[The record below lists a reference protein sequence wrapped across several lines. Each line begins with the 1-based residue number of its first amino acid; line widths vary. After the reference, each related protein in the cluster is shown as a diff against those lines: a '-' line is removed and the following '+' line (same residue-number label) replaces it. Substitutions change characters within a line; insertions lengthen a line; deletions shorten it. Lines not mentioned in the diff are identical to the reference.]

1 MRRFVFSLAAIVALC
16 VGFTQSAHAV
26 LSMTIEDAIGG
37 LADEVYNDGGT
48 GSITITTG
56 DSPILANYYGT
67 GSIQSV
73 ISNYVSADNF
83 ANLISSS
90 INLNAN
96 SVFDDA
102 VIVNLVGEYTQPAGA
117 QGLATT
123 TINAATL
130 VDATFDATVVVS
142 NTTLLTE
149 LDIANLDT
157 YTATDTVDLIRGIGD
172 VYPIRHAFRL
182 ASDAVGSDI
191 GFDVSTRVDAVPTPA
206 PLALLGLGMIGMIGA
221 RRFMH

>member
-1 MRRFVFSLAAIVALC
+1 MKKLLLAAVLAL
-16 VGFTQSAHAV
+16 GFSQSANAI
-26 LSMTIEDAIGG
+26 LSMTIEDALGG
-37 LADEVYNDGGT
+37 LASEVYNDAGT
-48 GSITITTG
+48 GNITITTA
-56 DSPILANYYGT
+56 DSPILASYYGT

-73 ISNYVSADNF
+73 ISNYLSGDNF

-96 SVFDDA
+96 SIFDDA

-191 GFDVSTRVDAVPTPA
+191 GFDVSTRVDAAVPTPA
-206 PLALLGLGMIGMIGA
+206 PLALLGLGLIGMIGA
-221 RRFMH
+221 RKLRG